1 MLRSILAA
9 SILTLALAAPAFAV
23 DLNAQVTQ
31 LNGKPL
37 IGADGK
43 DTAFPIG
50 TALENSLLFTT
61 DRMTSDVKAKRF
73 NIAAKIAVIMASS
86 ATDKEITFT
95 PQELTEIETALW
107 ENQTTLVAGQ
117 VIRIIDPTSVPK

>member
-1 MLRSILAA
+1 MFLAA
-9 SILTLALAAPAFAV
+9 FIATLTFAAPAFAV
-23 DLNAQVTQ
+23 DLKTNITQ
-31 LNGKPL
+31 LDGKPL

-43 DTAFPIG
+43 ETPFPVA

-61 DRMTSDVKAKRF
+61 ERTPSDVKAKRF
-73 NIAAKIAVIMASS
+73 QIATKIAIVMTSNAS
-86 ATDKEITFT
+86 DKEITFT

-117 VIRIIDPTSVPK
+117 TIRIIDPSSVQK